1 MTRRIMHALLLT
13 ALAATPAAAQ
23 GLDAEGAIDTIIGS
37 EVNEQETTA
46 TADPARVMAA
56 IDKSVENADRVR
68 KLTQANGVDIVFL
81 SDSTEGEGGPPP
93 EIEAKLKERDAEVT
107 QLRKELE
114 SNALLYYA
122 IDSRQV
128 MMRDVLA
135 IEIGDD
141 QAVMIY
147 AAAKPAG

>member
-1 MTRRIMHALLLT
+1 MMRRIVPALIFTTLVT
-13 ALAATPAAAQ
+13 MPAAAQ

-37 EVNEQETTA
+37 EVSEQETSA

-56 IDKSVENADRVR
+56 IDKSVENADKVR

-81 SDSTEGEGGPPP
+81 ADSTPGEGGPPP
-93 EIEAKLKERDAEVT
+93 EIQAKLKERDQEVS

-135 IEIGDD
+135 IEINDD
-141 QAVMIY
+141 QAIMVY

>member
-1 MTRRIMHALLLT
+1 MKRPIIHALIFT
-13 ALAATPAAAQ
+13 ALVAAPAAAQ
-23 GLDAEGAIDTIIGS
+23 GLDAQGAIDTIIGS
-37 EVNEQETTA
+37 EVKEQETTA
-46 TADPARVMAA
+46 IADPARVMAA

-68 KLTQANGVDIVFL
+68 KLTQANGVDIIFL
-81 SDSTEGEGGPPP
+81 SDSTANEGGPPP
-93 EIEAKLKERDAEVT
+93 EIEAKLKERDPEVT

-135 IEIGDD
+135 IEIDD
-141 QAVMIY
+141 NQAIMVY
-147 AAAKPAG
+147 AAAKPGG

>member
-81 SDSTEGEGGPPP
+81 SDSTAVEGGPPP
-93 EIEAKLKERDAEVT
+93 EIEAKLKERDAEVS

>member
-1 MTRRIMHALLLT
+1 MTRQIIHALLLT
-13 ALAATPAAAQ
+13 TITTVPAGAQ

-37 EVNEQETTA
+37 EVSEQETTA
-46 TADPARVMAA
+46 TADPAKVMSA
-56 IDKSVENADRVR
+56 IDKAGENADKVR
-68 KLTQANGVDIVFL
+68 KLTQANRVEIVFL
-81 SDSTEGEGGPPP
+81 SDSTASEGGPPP

-114 SNALLYYA
+114 GNALLYYA

-128 MMRDVLA
+128 LMRDVLA

-141 QAVMIY
+141 QTVMIY

>member
-1 MTRRIMHALLLT
+1 MTRQIIHALLLT
-13 ALAATPAAAQ
+13 TITIVPAGAQ

-37 EVNEQETTA
+37 EVSEQETTA
-46 TADPARVMAA
+46 TADPAKVMSA
-56 IDKSVENADRVR
+56 IDKAGENADKVR
-68 KLTQANGVDIVFL
+68 KLTQANRVEIVFL
-81 SDSTEGEGGPPP
+81 SDSTASEGGPPP

-114 SNALLYYA
+114 GNALLYYA

-128 MMRDVLA
+128 LMRDVLA

-141 QAVMIY
+141 QTVMIY

>member
-81 SDSTEGEGGPPP
+81 SDSTAGEGGPPP